1 MTESP
6 DFTYIYGRAI
16 KYLSIRPRT
25 TQELREYF
33 VRKEF
38 INEVCEQVI
47 ESLIRD
53 KFLDDE
59 EFALWWIRGRKSQGK
74 AEFLIKRELEKKG
87 VSKDIIER
95 SFGGNLSSDTEIAR
109 VLVEKNHKKYAK
121 YSGYEYNSKMGAL
134 LARRGF
140 SWEVIRKVLLHEE
153 TE

>member
-1 MTESP
+1 M
-6 DFTYIYGRAI
+6 
-16 KYLSIRPRT
+16 
-25 TQELREYF
+25 
-33 VRKEF
+33 
-38 INEVCEQVI
+38 I

-74 AEFLIKRELEKKG
+74 AEFLIKCELEKKG

-95 SFGGNLSSDTEIAR
+95 SFGGNLSSDIEIAR

-121 YSGYEYNSKMGAL
+121 YSGYEYNSKMGAF

-140 SWEVIRKVLLHEE
+140 SWEVIRKVLFHEE